1 MIIDRILEGVLF
13 AIAFRTGLRLLSQPG
28 ETPPALARR
37 LGRRRLPVVAIVITA
52 VLAAGCVLELAWPG
66 ALDALRQ
73 QPSGAWWQTF
83 TAPFVQEGI
92 AGALF
97 NVISAAIVL
106 AMAEW
111 QWGRLAATAIW
122 LTGAWG
128 PMGDLAQLAGYHV
141 SAADVTA
148 YSAGSSGA
156 TYFTAATLCA
166 ALLGSAAGRA
176 RLLGLVAPAIAAG
189 MWIVTNDGHGVL
201 FVEGF
206 ALGLLLWAGRRAL
219 HLPAPADSTAPGPA
233 GPASPGATAGDGSRR
248 PVDVTISC

>member
-1 MIIDRILEGVLF
+1 MITERILEGALF
-13 AIAFRTGLRLLSQPG
+13 AIATRTGLRLLSQPG
-28 ETPPALARR
+28 ESAPALARR
-37 LGRRRLPVVAIVITA
+37 LGRQRLPIVAIIITA

-73 QPSGAWWQTF
+73 QPSGAWWQAF

-97 NVISAAIVL
+97 NVLSAAIVL

-111 QWGRLAATAIW
+111 QWGRLTAAAIW
-122 LTGAWG
+122 FTAAWA
-128 PMGDLAQLAGYHV
+128 PVGDLAQLAGYHV
-141 SAADVTA
+141 SAANVTA

-166 ALLGSAAGRA
+166 ALLGTAAGRT

-206 ALGLLLWAGRRAL
+206 ALGLLLWAGRRVLRIPAPVAG
-219 HLPAPADSTAPGPA
+219 PAPADPGRQP
-233 GPASPGATAGDGSRR
+233 PASHQPMTAAGRA
-248 PVDVTISC
+248 V